1 MKATAWPT
9 SSNRNLLHRA
19 GRVAWAVQ
27 PLWSAAS
34 ATSRREWSVM
44 AGFALQQWPA
54 GQGFMAAPA
63 DQTALQHQLRGRPA
77 QGWERLLD
85 HFGNG
90 AVQRQM
96 GQPGAL
102 LSRQAALLHCRCQ
115 PLLELAGGGQDVAAQ
130 QHGRAPRPRG
140 PRLARRS
147 KERGSAGAG
156 STDSAAAASAASR
169 ASDRPAKSPTKNRVT
184 W

>member
-1 MKATAWPT
+1 MKAKAWPK
-9 SSNRNLLHRA
+9 SSNRKLLHRA

-34 ATSRREWSVM
+34 ATSRRGWSVM

-102 LSRQAALLHCRCQ
+102 VAGQDAMLHCRCQ
-115 PLLELAGGGQDVAAQ
+115 PLVTIAVGGQGVAAP
-130 QHGRAPRPRG
+130 QHGRAPRPR
-140 PRLARRS
+140 RTR
-147 KERGSAGAG
+147 AGE
-156 STDSAAAASAASR
+156 
-169 ASDRPAKSPTKNRVT
+169 
-184 W
+184 